1 MALLSKRVFVLA
13 LLLFCAAA
21 PVLVAQ
27 YGAGTIL
34 GTVTDS
40 SGAVVPGVTITVK
53 NQDTG
58 DARTF
63 TSDSSG
69 NFRFNA
75 VPPGKYTVTAASP
88 SFKTSLTPNV
98 VVVVNT
104 ETRADFS
111 MQVGAVTDTVNVQ
124 AVAPLLQT
132 DTAALGTA
140 IDARTVHEL
149 PLNSRNFFDLVA
161 LTPGATKVSGGSSVM
176 DGRSIQIGGVRNTS
190 TNSTLDGADFTV
202 ANVNNPA
209 IALSLDALQE
219 FKVQVNFMDASYGH
233 GAASIEL
240 VTKSGT
246 NQFHGVGYDFI
257 RNRAFNAGQ
266 FFRPKNGP
274 PRFTYNQFGG
284 NFGGPVWKNKT
295 FFFVNYEGR
304 RQSSGVILQG
314 LIPTP
319 QMLAGDF
326 NGSGKTIKD
335 PLNNNQPFPNN
346 MIPAA
351 RFDPIAKK
359 VLQYFPTANIS
370 RPGANF
376 LATPS
381 DVERRDQ
388 GTIRLDHRINQ
399 QMNLFTRY
407 SYANDDLGNA
417 AYIVGLGVI
426 RPDRTHF
433 WVTGLTDVISP
444 NLISETRAEFL
455 KTFLARV
462 SDGDGNTT
470 NYAAQLGLT
479 NLAAGPGDYTLPNF
493 NLSGYAPGSP
503 GASSGFVGYGT
514 HIVQNNLY
522 YRLGETV
529 TWIKGSHTLKMGAD
543 LNRLMVGYDQG
554 SNQNGVFNFGGT
566 FTGDSTAD
574 FLLGWPLSATGGLGS
589 VGNFGGVAKYA
600 IGTQYNAFV
609 QDDWKVTNRLTLNL
623 GLRYEFFQQ
632 WRGRMAD
639 YDPATNRVL
648 LAGSPNYFVPGQG
661 LVNGTGPA
669 LLPERPIKSDPN
681 DFGPRLG
688 AAYRLGE
695 KTTIRAGVGVFYAL
709 NTGGSVINP
718 MMSTAPYFVVATV
731 TSNSTTPQLQLSN
744 LFPAASAVK
753 TSVSTNVDLNKR
765 DGYITQYNMSVQREL
780 GHAMLL
786 EAGYIGN
793 SAQNQIGTVWINQP
807 TLPAD
812 PRNAPPFSARQP
824 YPNAAVGLQQ
834 VTNYQYTNY
843 NAGYAKL
850 EQRLKGG
857 LSYIVSYTFSKC
869 IDSGNSPGQNMYNRK
884 PERAICDTDVPHNL
898 TASYVYDLPFGRGR
912 RFDISNPF
920 LNGFLGGWEVSG
932 ITAMIS
938 GFPLSITT
946 TGDVA
951 LVGTGGQRGNATGI
965 KPQKLDP
972 RTNGLVGFDRAA
984 YAVPPTG
991 TFGTLSRNTQRGF
1004 GLNNWDMG
1012 INKNFAI
1019 PKIGEAGRLQIRAEF
1034 FNVWNHTQF
1043 SAIGTSVNQPASFG
1057 IVTSTLNP
1065 RILQLAGKLYF

>member
-1 MALLSKRVFVLA
+1 MSDFKKFLTPLVLLASATLS
-13 LLLFCAAA
+13 LL
-21 PVLVAQ
+21 AQ

-34 GTVTDS
+34 GTASDS
-40 SGAVVPGVTITVK
+40 SGAVIPGVTISVK

-58 DARTF
+58 SARTF
-63 TSDSSG
+63 TTDSAG

-75 VPPGKYTVTAASP
+75 VPPGTYSVTAASP
-88 SFKTSLTPNV
+88 SFKTSVTANL

-111 MQVGAVTDTVNVQ
+111 MQLGAVTDTVNVQ
-124 AVAPLLQT
+124 ASAPLLQT

-140 IDARTVHEL
+140 IDNRTVHEL

-161 LTPGATKVSGGSSVM
+161 LTPGATKVASGSSVM
-176 DGRSIQIGGVRNTS
+176 DSRSIQIGGVRNTS
-190 TNSTLDGADFTV
+190 TNTTLDGADFTV

-240 VTKSGT
+240 VTKSGG

-274 PRFTYNQFGG
+274 PRFSYNQFGG
-284 NFGGPVWKNKT
+284 NIGGPIWKNKT
-295 FFFVNYEGR
+295 FFFTNYEGR

-314 LIPTP
+314 LIPTA

-326 NGSGKTIKD
+326 NGSGKIIKD
-335 PLNNNQPFPNN
+335 PLNANQPFPGNV
-346 MIPAA
+346 IPLG
-351 RFDPIAKK
+351 RIDPIAKK
-359 VLQYFPTANIS
+359 VLQYFPTPNIS

-388 GTIRLDHRINQ
+388 GTIRLDHRLNQ
-399 QMNLFTRY
+399 KLNLFTRY
-407 SYANDDLGNA
+407 SYANDDLGNS

-433 WVTGLTDVISP
+433 WVTGLTAVISP

-455 KTFLARV
+455 KTFLARI
-462 SDGDGNTT
+462 SDGNGGST

-503 GASSGFVGYGT
+503 GASSGFVGYGS

-522 YRLGETV
+522 YRLGETF
-529 TWIKGSHTLKMGAD
+529 TWIRGAHTLKMGAD
-543 LNRLMVGYDQG
+543 VNRLMVGYDQG

-600 IGTQYNAFV
+600 IGTQYDTFL
-609 QDDWKVTNRLTLNL
+609 QDDWKVTPRFTLNL

-639 YDPATNRVL
+639 YQPATNRVL
-648 LAGSPNYFVPGQG
+648 LAGSANYFVPGQG

-669 LLPERPIKSDPN
+669 LLPERPVKSDPN
-681 DFGPRLG
+681 DFGPRIGL
-688 AAYRLGE
+688 AYRLGE
-695 KTTIRAGVGVFYAL
+695 KTTIRAGTGVFYAL
-709 NTGGSVINP
+709 NTGGSVLNP
-718 MMSTAPYFVVATV
+718 LMSTAPYFVVATI
-731 TSNSTTPQLQLSN
+731 TSSSTTPQLQLSN
-744 LFPAASAVK
+744 LFPAPSAVK

-765 DGYITQYNMSVQREL
+765 DGYIYQYNLSVQRDL

-786 EAGYIGN
+786 EFGYIGN
-793 SAQNQIGTVWINQP
+793 SARKQIANVWVNQP
-807 TLPAD
+807 TLPDD
-812 PRNAPPFSARQP
+812 PKNAPPFSARQP
-824 YPNAAVGLQQ
+824 YPNASVAFQQ
-834 VTNYQYTNY
+834 VANYENTNY

-857 LSYIVSYTFSKC
+857 LSYIVSYTFAKC
-869 IDSGNSPGQNMYNRK
+869 IDSGSPGNPGQNMYNRRL
-884 PERAICDTDVPHNL
+884 ERAICDTDVPHNL
-898 TASYVYDLPFGRGR
+898 TASYVYDLPVGHGRS
-912 RFDISNPF
+912 FDLRNPL
-920 LNGFLGGWEVSG
+920 LNGFLGGWELSG
-932 ITAMIS
+932 ITSMIL
-938 GFPLSITT
+938 GFPLNITT
-946 TGDVA
+946 TGDIA
-951 LVGTGGQRGNATGI
+951 LVGTGNQRGSATGI
-965 KPQKLDP
+965 QPEKVDP
-972 RTNGLVGFDRAA
+972 RSNGLVGFNRAA
-984 YAVPPTG
+984 FAVPATG
-991 TFGTLSRNTQRGF
+991 TFGTLSRNAQRGF
-1004 GLNNWDMG
+1004 GFNNWDLG
-1012 INKNFAI
+1012 VNKNFAI

-1043 SAIGTSVNQPASFG
+1043 NGIGTAVNQPATFG
-1057 IVTSTLNP
+1057 IVTSTYNP
-1065 RILQLAGKLYF
+1065 RVLQLAGKLYF